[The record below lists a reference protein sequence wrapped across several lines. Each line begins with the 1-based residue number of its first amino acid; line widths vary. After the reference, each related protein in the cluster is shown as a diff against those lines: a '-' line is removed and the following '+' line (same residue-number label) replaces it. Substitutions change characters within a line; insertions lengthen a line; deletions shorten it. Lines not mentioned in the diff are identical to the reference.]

1 MPFKYTADGQ
11 IATTEVNGAKLP
23 VFIHADGK
31 EAPFD
36 ADSTLGTI
44 SRLNGEAKTHREKAE
59 AAQTALKAFE
69 GIADPAAAIKALSTV
84 KNLDEKQLI
93 AAGDRDK
100 AVQEAIKATETALAP
115 YKTKAEQLQQQLES
129 HLIGAAFSGSQFV
142 ATKIAAADAASAA
155 QIARGLFGPNVKV
168 EDGKVRTYDA
178 NGNLIYSKTN
188 PGNPAE
194 PNEAFEVLITSSPL
208 AASILKGAN
217 ANGGGAGNGGGGNGS
232 GKSQITRAAWQALSP
247 GEQRA
252 KATDP
257 KVEIVD

>member
-11 IATTEVNGAKLP
+11 IATTDVNGAKLP

-84 KNLDEKQLI
+84 KNLNDKQLVD
-93 AAGDRDK
+93 AGEVERVKNEAVK
-100 AVQEAIKATETALAP
+100 AVEAQYLP
-115 YKTKAEQLQQQLES
+115 FKTQAEKLQQQLDG
-129 HLIGAAFSGSQFV
+129 HLIGSAFTGSQFV

-155 QIARGLFGPNVKV
+155 QIARGLFGQNLKV
-168 EDGKVRTYDA
+168 EDGKVVAYDA
-178 NGNLIYSKTN
+178 SGNRIYSKTR
-188 PGNPAE
+188 PGELADA
-194 PNEAFEVLITSSPL
+194 NEAIETLITNSPL